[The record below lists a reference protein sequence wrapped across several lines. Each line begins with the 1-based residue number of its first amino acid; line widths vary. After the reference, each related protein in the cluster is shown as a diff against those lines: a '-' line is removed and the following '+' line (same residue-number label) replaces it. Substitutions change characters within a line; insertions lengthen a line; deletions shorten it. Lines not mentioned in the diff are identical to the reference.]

1 MTHSI
6 DILKLMK
13 RYFILIALLAATTT
27 TLSAQTFSRRGFSLG
42 ADRDTL
48 LYIIASPFDN
58 WFITP
63 SVGLQTF
70 IGNAPDKEAC
80 WNRLDYNIRVEVG
93 KWVIP
98 DVSVALRMG
107 LSTVHSQSLHAG
119 NNPLTDYSSP
129 ITYQNVATT
138 YYPISAYS
146 FFAQGIVNMDW
157 TNFFSGYER
166 GKRSR
171 FHFNTPLGFGGI
183 ILFGKIANQNYVNK
197 VRNNGEKDV
206 ELGDLSRNLEL
217 AFTAGLLAEYYLSKE
232 VAINASTELLWAR
245 GSLDD
250 YNYNLDAKNRR
261 VDFIPSFN
269 IGIRLNL
276 LKNVTKYNPYAKKS
290 SREKVN
296 HEFLAFGTRN
306 TIPNLNS
313 RIERLNSEIDSIQNL
328 SDQRGTNDSMLLVA
342 KNKELQNLQEQL
354 DSVRA
359 ASGTPTNVLEELIQV
374 NEILGLPAT
383 IVYFQLDRY
392 ELDYNG
398 RKRLQNFAK
407 EMNALD
413 DTLEFYI
420 IGAADSATGTP
431 RHNVWLSERR
441 CEAAYNMLV
450 DHFGVNENQLIVVPV
465 GGITD
470 YEPQENNRMAMVILR
485 SPVTE
490 EIVER
495 WLRKK
500 R

>member
-1 MTHSI
+1 MK
-6 DILKLMK
+6 KLVTLLA
-13 RYFILIALLAATTT
+13 LIAAVAT
-27 TLSAQTFSRRGFSLG
+27 SAQAQNFTRRGFSLG

-58 WFITP
+58 WYITP
-63 SVGLQTF
+63 SIGLQTF

-80 WNRLDYNIRVEVG
+80 WNKLDYNIRVEVG

-98 DVSVALRMG
+98 DIAVALRMG

-119 NNPLTDYSSP
+119 NNPLTDYNSP
-129 ITYQNVATT
+129 ITYPNVANT

-157 TNFFSGYER
+157 TNFLNGYER

-171 FHFNTPLGFGGI
+171 FHINTPLGFGGI
-183 ILFGKIANQNYVNK
+183 IMFGKIVNQNYVDK
-197 VRNNGEKDV
+197 VHRNDNESDV
-206 ELGDLSRNLEL
+206 ELGDMSRNLEL
-217 AFTAGLLAEYYLSKE
+217 AFTAGLMAEYYVSKE

-250 YNYNLDAKNRR
+250 YNYNLDADKRR
-261 VDFIPSFN
+261 VDFMPSFN

-276 LKNVTKYNPYAKKS
+276 LKSVTKYNPYAKRS

-296 HEFLAFGTRN
+296 HEFLSFGSRN
-306 TIPNLNS
+306 TIPGLNG
-313 RIERLNSEIDSIQNL
+313 RIERLTHEIDSIQNL
-328 SDQRGTNDSMLLVA
+328 SEQRGANDSAVLAGM
-342 KNKELQNLQEQL
+342 NKELEDLQGKL
-354 DSVRA
+354 DSIQSLPYR
-359 ASGTPTNVLEELIQV
+359 PINVLDELIQT
-374 NEILGLPAT
+374 NEVLGLPST

-407 EMNALD
+407 ELNALD
-413 DTLEFYI
+413 DTLEYYI
-420 IGAADSATGTP
+420 VGAADSATGSI
-431 RHNVWLSERR
+431 RHNQWLSERR

-450 DHFGVNENQLIVVPV
+450 DHFEVDGNQLIMVPV

-470 YEPQENNRMAMVILR
+470 YDPQENNRMAMVILR
-485 SPVTE
+485 TPVTE
-490 EIVER
+490 EIIER
-495 WLRKK
+495 WLNKRKQ